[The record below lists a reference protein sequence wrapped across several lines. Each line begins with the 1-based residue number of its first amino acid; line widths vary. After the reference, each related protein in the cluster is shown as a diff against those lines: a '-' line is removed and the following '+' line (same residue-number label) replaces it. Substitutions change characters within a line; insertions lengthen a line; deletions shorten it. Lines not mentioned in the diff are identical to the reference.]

1 MTTCLTCSSIAECAE
16 AARAGPDQVP
26 THSCVSW
33 SKAPPYVLAA
43 RQDTLKL
50 GPLGVLALLET
61 STSHLTDREETLAMS
76 NEKYEARKAE
86 LTPKHRPALKREL
99 SALLKPLKG
108 KHLQAALAT
117 FKPEEDWPADDDDAR
132 KKANGLAL
140 RTPQEE
146 MVDALL
152 AIQFPAE
159 TQDEEV
165 EEKPKPK
172 PKRGRTKKAAPK
184 KEAAAA
190 AEDDS
195 AVGSKVAELGVVLN
209 DIADFMESERKARI
223 EFEGQVALAL
233 VVIANDASTE
243 EGYGDFDE
251 LVAFGK
257 ELTSE
262 G

>member
-1 MTTCLTCSSIAECAE
+1 
-16 AARAGPDQVP
+16 
-26 THSCVSW
+26 
-33 SKAPPYVLAA
+33 
-43 RQDTLKL
+43 
-50 GPLGVLALLET
+50 
-61 STSHLTDREETLAMS
+61 MS

-86 LTPKHRPALKREL
+86 LEPKHRPALKREL

-159 TQDEEV
+159 TQDEEDEPE
-165 EEKPKPK
+165 EEKP
-172 PKRGRTKKAAPK
+172 APK
-184 KEAAAA
+184 KRASRAKKPVAKKEVAV
-190 AEDDS
+190 EDDS
-195 AVGSKVAELGVVLN
+195 DLGGKISELGVVLN
-209 DIADFMESERKARI
+209 DIADFLETERKGRI
-223 EFEGQVALAL
+223 EFEGRVALAL

-243 EGYGDFDE
+243 EGYGSFDE
-251 LVAFGK
+251 LVEFGK

>member
-1 MTTCLTCSSIAECAE
+1 
-16 AARAGPDQVP
+16 
-26 THSCVSW
+26 
-33 SKAPPYVLAA
+33 
-43 RQDTLKL
+43 
-50 GPLGVLALLET
+50 VLALLET
-61 STSHLTDREETLAMS
+61 STSHLTDRKETPAMS

-86 LTPKHRPALKREL
+86 LEPKHRPALKREL

-146 MVDALL
+146 MVEALL

-159 TQDEEV
+159 TQDEEEVEEV

-172 PKRGRTKKAAPK
+172 RGRAKKAAPK
-184 KEAAAA
+184 KEAVV
-190 AEDDS
+190 EDDS
-195 AVGSKVAELGVVLN
+195 ALGSKVAELGVVLN

-223 EFEGQVALAL
+223 EFEGRVALAL